1 MADVS
6 NDPVVGTLQ
15 LTKEIL
21 TELGIPGLLKM
32 PHEGKPT
39 GDLSD
44 RIDEYAKCFR
54 QLWKVLYKPGEE

>member
-21 TELGIPGLLKM
+21 TELGIPKLIM
-32 PHEGKPT
+32 PAMGQST
-39 GDLSD
+39 GDPSD
-44 RIDEYAKCFR
+44 RIEAYAKSFR
-54 QLWKVLYKPGEE
+54 QLWKVLHTPSKE